1 MKYVAPFTL
10 LLGLLA
16 PAPQTLA
23 QDKPA
28 YEQRDQPVTKE
39 DLLILQR
46 ADKILSGEAVW
57 NRKDT
62 RVCKPEDTTWSL
74 FCALQKA
81 SVEILGSYDHRR
93 VALQEVRFVIEDLT
107 KGKEFNHRLM
117 DYNNLP
123 STQFKDIKKVLKL
136 ATDRVAAR
144 LKAQKRVLINTG
156 DQIAD
161 EADARNGIHHWARR
175 GIAGRGVLIDFP
187 RFAAAHGIAFPL
199 GAMR

>member
-1 MKYVAPFTL
+1 MKYNLQFIL
-10 LLGLLA
+10 LLCLLPFA
-16 PAPQTLA
+16 TPAAA

-28 YEQRDQPVTKE
+28 YEQRGQPVTKE

-57 NRKDT
+57 NRQDT
-62 RVCKPEDTTWSL
+62 RVCKPEDKTWSL

-81 SVEILGSYDHRR
+81 SVEVLGSYDHRR
-93 VALQEVRFVIEDLT
+93 VALQEVRFVIEELT

-123 STQFKDIKKVLKL
+123 STQFKDVKKVLKM

-144 LKAQKRVLINTG
+144 LKTQ
-156 DQIAD
+156 Q
-161 EADARNGIHHWARR
+161 
-175 GIAGRGVLIDFP
+175 
-187 RFAAAHGIAFPL
+187 
-199 GAMR
+199 GAK

>member
-1 MKYVAPFTL
+1 MFGSSWASGRSANYKEKLMKYVAPFTL

-46 ADKILSGEAVW
+46 ADKILSGEEVW

-62 RVCKPEDTTWSL
+62 RVCKPEDKTWSL

-81 SVEILGSYDHRR
+81 SVEVLGSYDHRR
-93 VALQEVRFVIEDLT
+93 VALQEVRFIIEEVA
-107 KGKEFNHRLM
+107 KGKDLGGHRLM
-117 DYNNLP
+117 GYNNLP
-123 STQFKDIKKVLKL
+123 STQFKDIKKVLKM
-136 ATDRVAAR
+136 ANDRVAAR
-144 LKAQKRVLINTG
+144 LNALQPKK
-156 DQIAD
+156 
-161 EADARNGIHHWARR
+161 
-175 GIAGRGVLIDFP
+175 
-187 RFAAAHGIAFPL
+187 
-199 GAMR
+199 